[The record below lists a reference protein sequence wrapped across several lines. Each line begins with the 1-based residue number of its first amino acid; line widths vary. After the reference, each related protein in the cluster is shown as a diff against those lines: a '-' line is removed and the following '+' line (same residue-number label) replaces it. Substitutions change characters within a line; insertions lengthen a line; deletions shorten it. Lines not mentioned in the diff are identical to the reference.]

1 MFVINITA
9 DQYLI
14 WLQTVLN
21 SNQRYR
27 PQREKRSRICLK
39 FLCDI
44 HAIFPADLWNFY
56 EISTSGNSLVDAIA
70 SDGLQDDLITIAI
83 DKENS
88 LADAKA

>member
-1 MFVINITA
+1 LATNC
-9 DQYLI
+9 
-14 WLQTVLN
+14 VLD

-27 PQREKRSRICLK
+27 PQREKRRRVRRK

-44 HAIFPADLWNFY
+44 RAIFPADLWNFY
-56 EISTSGNSLVDAIA
+56 EISTSGSSLVDAIA

-88 LADAKA
+88 FADGKA